1 MFTTQLYI
9 QRREELKS
17 KMENGLILFLGNEES
32 PMNYADNPYPF
43 RQHSSFLY
51 YFGIDRP
58 SVVAIIDLDNGTE
71 TIFGDELNIDEI
83 VWMGNQTSLKEEAEK
98 VGIYDV
104 LPTVKLYTIL
114 REAIASGRN
123 IHFLPPYR
131 PENKIK
137 LLRLLNIRPDQFA
150 LKSSDKLVKAVISQR
165 EIKDKDEIIEIE
177 KAVNWS
183 VDMHVSAIKYAR
195 PGMKESEV
203 SAKATQVVLEK
214 QGQPSFPIIATI
226 RGEILHNH
234 YHGNTLKKGQLFLL
248 DAGAETTSRYA
259 GDLTS
264 TFPVSRSFSRKQKE
278 IYQLVLD
285 AHYATAKMLKPGIE
299 FRDVHME
306 AARIIFNGLK
316 ELGLTKGNTEAAIS
330 EGAHALFFPT
340 GLGHMMGLDVHD
352 MEDLGELNVGYKPG
366 EAKSSQ
372 FGLKSLRLAKE
383 LIPGHVLT
391 IEPGIYFIPE
401 LIKLWRTEKK
411 FEQFINY
418 KNLKSYMNFG
428 GVRIEQDY
436 LITKRSSR
444 LLGRKKPMEIDEI
457 EELRQY

>member
-9 QRREELKS
+9 QRRDELKS
-17 KMENGLILFLGNEES
+17 KIENGLILFLGNEES

-71 TIFGDELNIDEI
+71 TIFGDELTMDEI

-104 LPTVKLYTIL
+104 LPSVKLYTIL
-114 REAIASGRN
+114 REAIASGRH

-150 LKSSDKLVKAVISQR
+150 LKSSDKLVKAVIAQR
-165 EIKDKDEIIEIE
+165 EIKDKDEIIEIG

-183 VDMHVSAIKYAR
+183 VDMHVEAMKYAR

-248 DAGAETTSRYA
+248 DAGAETTSHYA

-264 TFPVSRSFSRKQKE
+264 TFPVLRNFSRKQKE

-316 ELGLTKGNTEAAIS
+316 ELGLTKGNTEEAIS

-383 LIPGHVLT
+383 LISGHVLT

-401 LIKLWRTEKK
+401 LIKQWKADRK

-418 KNLKSYMNFG
+418 KNLKSYVNFG

-457 EELRQY
+457 ESLRQY

>member
-9 QRREELKS
+9 QRRDELKS
-17 KMENGLILFLGNEES
+17 KIENGLILFLGNEES

-71 TIFGDELNIDEI
+71 TIFGDELTMDEI

-104 LPTVKLYTIL
+104 LPSVKLYTIL
-114 REAIASGRN
+114 REAIASGRD

-150 LKSSDKLVKAVISQR
+150 LKSSEKLVKAVISQR

-183 VDMHVSAIKYAR
+183 VDMHVEAIKYAR

-203 SAKATQVVLEK
+203 SAKAAQVILEK

-248 DAGAETTSRYA
+248 DAGAETTSHYA

-299 FRDVHME
+299 FRNVHME

-316 ELGLTKGNTEAAIS
+316 ELGLTKGNTEEAIS

-383 LIPGHVLT
+383 LISGHVLT

-401 LIKLWRTEKK
+401 LIKQWKTDRK
-411 FEQFINY
+411 FEKFINY

-444 LLGRKKPMEIDEI
+444 LLGRKKPMEIEEV

>member
-9 QRREELKS
+9 HRRDELKS

-71 TIFGDELNIDEI
+71 TIFGDELTMDEI

-177 KAVNWS
+177 KA
-183 VDMHVSAIKYAR
+183 
-195 PGMKESEV
+195 
-203 SAKATQVVLEK
+203 
-214 QGQPSFPIIATI
+214 QG
-226 RGEILHNH
+226 G
-234 YHGNTLKKGQLFLL
+234 
-248 DAGAETTSRYA
+248 
-259 GDLTS
+259 
-264 TFPVSRSFSRKQKE
+264 
-278 IYQLVLD
+278 
-285 AHYATAKMLKPGIE
+285 
-299 FRDVHME
+299 
-306 AARIIFNGLK
+306 
-316 ELGLTKGNTEAAIS
+316 
-330 EGAHALFFPT
+330 
-340 GLGHMMGLDVHD
+340 
-352 MEDLGELNVGYKPG
+352 
-366 EAKSSQ
+366 
-372 FGLKSLRLAKE
+372 
-383 LIPGHVLT
+383 
-391 IEPGIYFIPE
+391 
-401 LIKLWRTEKK
+401 
-411 FEQFINY
+411 
-418 KNLKSYMNFG
+418 
-428 GVRIEQDY
+428 
-436 LITKRSSR
+436 
-444 LLGRKKPMEIDEI
+444 
-457 EELRQY
+457 

>member
-9 QRREELKS
+9 QRRDELKS
-17 KMENGLILFLGNEES
+17 KIENGLILFLGNEES

-71 TIFGDELNIDEI
+71 TIFGDELTMDEI

-104 LPTVKLYTIL
+104 LPSVKLYTIL
-114 REAIASGRN
+114 REAIASGRH

-150 LKSSDKLVKAVISQR
+150 LKSSDKLVKAVIAQR

-183 VDMHVSAIKYAR
+183 VDMHVEAMKYAR

-248 DAGAETTSRYA
+248 DAGAETTSHYA

-264 TFPVSRSFSRKQKE
+264 TFPVSRNFSRKQKE

-316 ELGLTKGNTEAAIS
+316 ELGLTKGNTEEAIS

-366 EAKSSQ
+366 DAKSPQ

-383 LIPGHVLT
+383 LISGHVLT

-401 LIKLWRTEKK
+401 LIKQWKADKK

-457 EELRQY
+457 ESLRQY